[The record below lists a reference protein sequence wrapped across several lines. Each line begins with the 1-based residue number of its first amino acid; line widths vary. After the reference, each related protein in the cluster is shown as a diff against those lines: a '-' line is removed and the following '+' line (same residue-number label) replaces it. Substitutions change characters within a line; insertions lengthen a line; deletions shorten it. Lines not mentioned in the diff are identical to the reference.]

1 MARARLRPEGRAPRA
16 MRAKARSTWRAPQ
29 RLVDWSFPPT
39 RLSTNFR
46 NMTQQHRSLP
56 IAGRATPKPI
66 DSSLDLE
73 DEIARLK
80 KEKNAVVLAHYYQD
94 GEIQDVADFI
104 GDSLQLAQA
113 AATTKADVI
122 CFAGVHFMAETAKI
136 LNPDKIVV
144 VPDLE
149 AGCSLASGAP
159 AERVAAWKA
168 RHPGALLVSYI
179 NCSAAVKALSDYI
192 VTSSNAEKIVAQI
205 PRDKKVLFAP
215 DKNLGGWIAKKL
227 NRPMELW
234 PGTCIV
240 HDTFSERKILGLK
253 ERHPGALLLAHPEC
267 EDVVLKMADFIGSTT
282 GILNY
287 AVKSDKK
294 EFIVATEPGIL
305 HQMEK
310 QAAGKT
316 FIPAPPEANCACNEC
331 PHMKKNT
338 LEKVY
343 LSLRDLEPRLEM
355 DEALMRAARVPID
368 RMLELSK

>member
-1 MARARLRPEGRAPRA
+1 M
-16 MRAKARSTWRAPQ
+16 
-29 RLVDWSFPPT
+29 
-39 RLSTNFR
+39 
-46 NMTQQHRSLP
+46 MTRSLP
-56 IAGRATPKPI
+56 IAGRKAPLPI
-66 DSSLDLE
+66 DPTLDLE
-73 DEIARLK
+73 AEIGKLK
-80 KEKNAVVLAHYYQD
+80 KEKNAVILAHYYQD
-94 GEIQDVADFI
+94 DDVQDVADFI

-113 AATTKADVI
+113 AAKTTADVI

-159 AERVAAWKA
+159 AAKVAAWKA
-168 RHPGALLVSYI
+168 RHPGAVLVSYI
-179 NCSAAVKALSDYI
+179 NCSAEVKALSDYI

-205 PRDKKVLFAP
+205 PKETTVLFAP
-215 DKNLGGWIAKKL
+215 DKNLGGFL
-227 NRPMELW
+227 NRKLGREMVLW

-240 HDTFSERKILGLK
+240 HDTFSERKLVGLK
-253 ERHPGALLLAHPEC
+253 ERHPDALVLAHPEC
-267 EDVVLKMADFIGSTT
+267 DDVVLRLADYIGSTT

-287 AVKSDKK
+287 ATKSDAKA
-294 EFIVATEPGIL
+294 FIVATEPGIL
-305 HQMEK
+305 HQMTK
-310 QAAGKT
+310 AAPNKT

-343 LSLRDLEPRLEM
+343 LSLRDLAPRLEM
-355 DEALMRAARVPID
+355 DPALLRAARVPID